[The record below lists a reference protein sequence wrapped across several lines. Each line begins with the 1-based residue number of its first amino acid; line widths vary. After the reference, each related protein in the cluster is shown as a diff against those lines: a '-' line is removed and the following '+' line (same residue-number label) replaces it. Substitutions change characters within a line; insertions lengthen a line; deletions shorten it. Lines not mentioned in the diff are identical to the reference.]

1 MDGDGRQEQPLTG
14 DVAEHMDRLLAAIND
29 PMAIVYVRNAEGRY
43 VWVSDSYGEQLPY
56 SREQVIGRTNRELHG
71 AAAMNWE
78 VADAFARGSNDFI
91 TTAEDMYDSRP
102 GFRRWRKFVSTK
114 LVAKIDGEPYL
125 CGISVEVR
133 DSHAQLYEQRLGQ
146 LRARLMERMGLDDDS

>member
-78 VADAFARGSNDFI
+78 VADAFARG
-91 TTAEDMYDSRP
+91 
-102 GFRRWRKFVSTK
+102 
-114 LVAKIDGEPYL
+114 
-125 CGISVEVR
+125 ISVEVR